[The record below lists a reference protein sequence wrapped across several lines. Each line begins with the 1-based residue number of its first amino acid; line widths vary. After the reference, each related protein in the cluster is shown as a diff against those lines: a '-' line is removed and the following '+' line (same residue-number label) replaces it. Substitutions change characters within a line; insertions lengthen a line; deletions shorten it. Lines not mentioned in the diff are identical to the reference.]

1 MTILI
6 VVPGYEIRLR
16 ITAVPHCRSLLVEK
30 RHVEL
35 ACAFAP
41 QSYTIFEERNKGDL
55 KAAVLVEAFQCRLAF
70 LADMFG
76 HRNEL
81 NHKLQGTDSDII
93 GHQGKVNAFTLRLK
107 T

>member
-1 MTILI
+1 M
-6 VVPGYEIRLR
+6 PGYGIQLR
-16 ITAVPHCRSLLVEK
+16 TTAVLHCRLLVVEK
-30 RHVEL
+30 QHVKL

-55 KAAVLVEAFQCRLAF
+55 KAAVSNEAFQCRLAF

-76 HRNEL
+76 HLNEL

-93 GHQGKVNAFTLRLK
+93 GHQGKVNAFTLCLK